1 MKNKRLFEKSEKVIR
16 ELEEEIEL
24 RKAEIEIYEAIINR
38 IFELLKAAED

>member
-38 IFELLKAAED
+38 IFELLKTAED

>member
-24 RKAEIEIYEAIINR
+24 RKAEIEYMK
-38 IFELLKAAED
+38 L